1 MEGFAGPQVLAEA
14 AAQAMNKLDYTAQHM
29 GMRIESMQPGCCVL
43 SMRVQDWMINGHGIC
58 HGGLIFTLADTAFA
72 YACNSHNQRT
82 VAQHCTITFLAPGKA
97 EETLTATATETVS
110 SGRSGIYDIEVQ
122 NEHGT
127 PLAHFRGNSRTI
139 AGSILE
145 ESSSP
150 DPSKGDL
157 P

>member
-1 MEGFAGPQVLAEA
+1 MKDFADPQALAEA
-14 AAQAMNKLDYTAQHM
+14 AAQLMYKLDYTAQHM
-29 GMRIESMQPGCCVL
+29 GMRIEAMRPGCCVL
-43 SMRVQDWMINGHGIC
+43 SMPVKDWMINGHGIC
-58 HGGLIFTLADTAFA
+58 HGGVIFTLADTAFA
-72 YACNSHNQRT
+72 YACNSHNQRA

-97 EETLTATATETVS
+97 GETLTATAKETVS

-139 AGSILE
+139 AGTILE
-145 ESSSP
+145 EPSSP